1 MKKGIRIA
9 ALLTAAALAACSD
22 DVSDPFYTVTYPILR
37 VEATVEMEPEEPE
50 TPGDGGEGA
59 ETAGKSLRSDAAEAG
74 ISGTRTDGEDPAPDS
89 DAAMLV
95 AHVVAN
101 APVQPG
107 GSYTLEFTE
116 YNGGRLTVR
125 SEAKQQKG
133 RFVKEPGATQVRFQ
147 FGTWDYLAAVAT
159 ESDAR
164 TMIRTD
170 LTETYRLLFPELK
183 IASVVRTEYTYE

>member
-9 ALLTAAALAACSD
+9 ALLAVAALAACSD
-22 DVSDPFYTVTYPILR
+22 DASDPFYTVTYPILR
-37 VEATVEMEPEEPE
+37 VEATVEMEAEESE
-50 TPGDGGEGA
+50 TPGNEEGSG
-59 ETAGKSLRSDAAEAG
+59 TAGKGLRSSTGNAQVR
-74 ISGTRTDGEDPAPDS
+74 GTRADAEEPAPDP
-89 DAAMLV
+89 DAEMLV
-95 AHVVAN
+95 AHVVEN

-107 GSYTLEFTE
+107 GSYTLDFTE

-125 SEAKQQKG
+125 SNAKQQKG

-147 FGTWDYLAAVAT
+147 FGAWDYIGVVAT
-159 ESDAR
+159 ESDTR

>member
-1 MKKGIRIA
+1 MKKGIYIA
-9 ALLTAAALAACSD
+9 ALSLATALAACSD
-22 DVSDPFYTVTYPILR
+22 DASEPFYSVTYPILR
-37 VEATVEMEPEEPE
+37 VEATIEMEREEPE
-50 TPGDGGEGA
+50 TPGDGEEGA
-59 ETAGKSLRSDAAEAG
+59 EPTGANLRSRTTGAHIPVARAE
-74 ISGTRTDGEDPAPDS
+74 EEPAPDP
-89 DAAMLV
+89 DAAMLA
-95 AHVVAN
+95 AHVVEN

-107 GSYTLEFTE
+107 SSYTLEFTQAD
-116 YNGGRLTVR
+116 GGRLTVL
-125 SEAKQQKG
+125 SDAKRQKG

-147 FGTWDYLAAVAT
+147 FGAWDYLASVAT